1 MLNSESKSRRRL
13 RTVSGGAI
21 AVAASL
27 LTGAAVLAAAQQPAG
42 HLVELAWA
50 YAIPT
55 EARPPV
61 VDDGRK
67 HSLPGTALTFTRDEI
82 RGRDASDDSIRT
94 APADWYPGDHPP
106 MPEIVA
112 TGDQLRNVIACALC
126 HYPNGK
132 GRPENASPAGLPKSY
147 LIRQMHDLQ
156 NDVRQGAEPRKSNY
170 RTMINIAKG
179 MTEEEIEQ
187 SAEYFSSMAWAPW
200 IEVRETDTVPKTRIE
215 GGMHIKLEGRDA
227 GTEPLGNRIVESPVD
242 AHRTELL
249 RDPRSGFIAYVP
261 VGAVKKGE
269 DLVRTGGG
277 GKTLECAICHGE
289 DLNGLGS
296 VPGIVARSP
305 SYLARQLNDM
315 KQGTRNG
322 PDAALMKRV
331 VANLTSEDR
340 LNIVAYTASLPPP
353 GAAPTQTALQP

>member
-1 MLNSESKSRRRL
+1 MLDSEFTSRRRL
-13 RTVSGGAI
+13 RRVPGGVIVVAI
-21 AVAASL
+21 SL
-27 LTGAAVLAAAQQPAG
+27 LAGVAVLAARQQPAD

-55 EARPPV
+55 EPRRPV
-61 VDDGRK
+61 VDDGGK
-67 HSLPGTALTFTRDEI
+67 HSLPGTTLTFTRSEI
-82 RGRDASDDSIRT
+82 RGRDVSDESIRT

-112 TGDQLRNVIACALC
+112 TGDQSRNVIACALC

-132 GRPENASPAGLPKSY
+132 GRPENANPAGLPKGY
-147 LIRQMHDLQ
+147 FIQQMHDFQ
-156 NDVRQGAEPRKSNY
+156 NDVRQGAEPRKNNY
-170 RTMINIAKG
+170 TTMINIAKG

-187 SAEYFSSMAWAPW
+187 SAEYFSSMAWTPW
-200 IEVRETDTVPKTRIE
+200 IEVQEADTVPKTRIE
-215 GGMHIKLEGRDA
+215 GGMHIKLEGQEA

-242 AHRTELL
+242 AHRTEFL

-261 VGAVKKGE
+261 VGAVEKGE
-269 DLVRTGGG
+269 ELVRTGGG
-277 GKTLECAICHGE
+277 GKTLQCTICHGE

-296 VPGIVARSP
+296 IPGIAARSP

-322 PDAALMKRV
+322 PEAALMKRA
-331 VANLTSEDR
+331 VANLTSEDI
-340 LNIVAYTASLPPP
+340 LNIVAYTASLPAP
-353 GAAPTQTALQP
+353 GATPPQTAR